1 MNKKWII
8 LVAVLGMFF
17 ATASA
22 QTSLKMTFQS
32 SDGSLSSI
40 DAKSLSMSVIGDKLL
55 ASNGTESLEFDLQKL
70 VKMYFTGEAD
80 GVEILPV
87 DFNGGEVA
95 VYTLDGKLE
104 GRFSSPAVAMSSLNS
119 GIYILHTTDNKT
131 VKIAVQ

>member
-1 MNKKWII
+1 M
-8 LVAVLGMFF
+8 AVLVMYF
-17 ATASA
+17 ATTSVQA
-22 QTSLKMTFQS
+22 SLKMNFQS
-32 SDGSLSSI
+32 SDGTISSI
-40 DAKSLSMSVIGDKLL
+40 VARSLSMAVVGDKLL

-87 DFNGGEVA
+87 DFNGGEMA